1 MDNKKTYK
9 TDEKGNK
16 TDCDTEMRIF
26 DAARK
31 VFHSK
36 GLDGARMQE
45 IADEA
50 GINKAMLHYYFR
62 TKDKLFESIFEED
75 FKEFFKRL
83 AELISAELPL
93 LEKIEFFVENY
104 LELILKNSYIPA
116 FIISEIHH
124 NPERI
129 KNIFLETGIRAE
141 QIFMDDIK
149 TAISL
154 GIIRPI
160 DPKQLI
166 VNIIGLCI
174 FPIVAKPILCVML
187 GFDEDGYRNFIEERK
202 KEVARFVINSIKI
215 N

>member
-1 MDNKKTYK
+1 MDNNKHLKEQ
-9 TDEKGNK
+9 EKADK
-16 TDCDTEMRIF
+16 DTELRIF
-26 DAARK
+26 EAARK
-31 VFHSK
+31 IFHAK

-62 TKDKLFESIFEED
+62 SKDKLFGSIFEED

-83 AELISAELPL
+83 AELISADLPL

-104 LELILKNSYIPA
+104 LELILQNSYIPA
-116 FIISEIHH
+116 FILSEIHH

-129 KNIFLETGIRAE
+129 KNIFLEKGIKAE

-160 DPKQLI
+160 DPRQLI

-174 FPIVAKPILCVML
+174 FPIVAKPILCTML
-187 GFDEDGYRNFIEERK
+187 SFDEEGYRNFIEERK